1 MNSPGINLK
10 YPFALQPNVIE
21 GQFGKPGI
29 RALIPARS
37 AGHVTPQLDEKLSR
51 ASLAIVLIAHMAI
64 FMVLVNA
71 APIKPQIKPL
81 AKPMLVSLV
90 AVPAPKPEVAPLL
103 PTPPKPEPV
112 VKKQKPKPIVK
123 EVTPEPQPI
132 AAEQP
137 VVAEPPPA
145 AITPAP
151 PAVVSKAPEPP
162 KEVPVV
168 EPKIEPPR
176 FGAAYLE
183 NPAPAYPSQ
192 SRRIGEEGRVLLRV
206 LVSEK
211 GDASNVEIDSGS
223 GSERLDQA
231 ALNAV
236 KKWRFIPAKRNN
248 QPISAYVIV
257 PIKFSLQS

>member
-1 MNSPGINLK
+1 MHLNNFK
-10 YPFALQPNVIE
+10 LQPNVIE

-29 RALIPARS
+29 RALAPARAS
-37 AGHVTPQLDEKLSR
+37 DRAATRLGEKLSPG
-51 ASLAIVLIAHMAI
+51 ALVTVLLVHMVVFAALI
-64 FMVLVNA
+64 NA
-71 APIKPQIKPL
+71 APITPQIKPV

-90 AVPAPKPEVAPLL
+90 ASPAPEPEVVPLL

-112 VKKQKPKPIVK
+112 IKKQKPVVKPVVK
-123 EVTPEPQPI
+123 ETVPEPQPI
-132 AAEQP
+132 VAQQP
-137 VVAEPPPA
+137 VVSEPAPA
-145 AITPAP
+145 AITPEP
-151 PAVVSKAPEPP
+151 PAVVAKAPEAP

-168 EPKIEPPR
+168 EPKVEPPR

-211 GDASNVEIDSGS
+211 GDAANVEVDSGS
-223 GSERLDQA
+223 GSERLDRA
-231 ALNAV
+231 ALDAV